1 MSDDKKTLELLSANR
16 PPCIDTL
23 TGKATQ
29 FISEPPSLKME
40 FEAVPEFCHSPNQ
53 VVQGGF
59 VTGMLDTS
67 IAHLLIALS
76 GGKLNPVSLDIN
88 VSFLAP
94 AHPGKLISLAKVVK
108 LGKSIGYFSSSLYQ
122 QETLVA
128 TATST
133 IKLVPMPE
141 EFLYQQKAAPSLE
154 KTHRSEPS
162 TS

>member
-1 MSDDKKTLELLSANR
+1 MSEDKKTLELLSANR
-16 PPCIDTL
+16 PPCVDTL
-23 TGKATQ
+23 NGKATQ

-67 IAHLLIALS
+67 MAHLLIACS

-94 AHPGKLISLAKVVK
+94 AHPGKLISTAKVIR
-108 LGKSIGYFSSSLYQ
+108 LGKSIGYFSSALYQ
-122 QETLVA
+122 KEILVA
-128 TATST
+128 TAPSP
-133 IKLVPMPE
+133 IKLAPMP
-141 EFLYQQKAAPSLE
+141 
-154 KTHRSEPS
+154 
-162 TS
+162 

>member
-16 PPCIDTL
+16 PPCVDTL
-23 TGKATQ
+23 NGKATQ

-67 IAHLLIALS
+67 MAHLLIALS

-94 AHPGKLISLAKVVK
+94 VHPGKLISIAKVVR
-108 LGKSIGYFSSSLYQ
+108 LGKSIGYFSSLLYQ

-133 IKLVPMPE
+133 IKLVPMP
-141 EFLYQQKAAPSLE
+141 
-154 KTHRSEPS
+154 
-162 TS
+162 

>member
-23 TGKATQ
+23 NGKATQ

-40 FEAVPEFCHSPNQ
+40 FEAVPEFCHSSNQ

-67 IAHLLIALS
+67 MAHLLIALS

-94 AHPGKLISLAKVVK
+94 AHPGKLISTAKVVR
-108 LGKSIGYFSSSLYQ
+108 LGKSIGYFSSLLYQ

-133 IKLVPMPE
+133 IKLAPMP
-141 EFLYQQKAAPSLE
+141 
-154 KTHRSEPS
+154 
-162 TS
+162 

>member
-1 MSDDKKTLELLSANR
+1 MSDDKKILELLSANR

-23 TGKATQ
+23 NGKATQ
-29 FISEPPSLKME
+29 LISEPPSLKME

-67 IAHLLIALS
+67 MAHLLIAFS

-94 AHPGKLISLAKVVK
+94 AHPGKLISTAKVVR

-133 IKLVPMPE
+133 IKLVPMP
-141 EFLYQQKAAPSLE
+141 
-154 KTHRSEPS
+154 
-162 TS
+162 

>member
-1 MSDDKKTLELLSANR
+1 MSDDNKILELLSANR

-23 TGKATQ
+23 NGKATQ
-29 FISEPPSLKME
+29 YISEPPSLKME

-67 IAHLLIALS
+67 MAHLLIALS

-94 AHPGKLISLAKVVK
+94 AHPGKLISTAKVVR

-133 IKLVPMPE
+133 IKLVPMP
-141 EFLYQQKAAPSLE
+141 
-154 KTHRSEPS
+154 
-162 TS
+162 

>member
-16 PPCIDTL
+16 PPCVDTL
-23 TGKATQ
+23 NGKATQ

-67 IAHLLIALS
+67 MAHLLIALS

-94 AHPGKLISLAKVVK
+94 AHPGKLISTAKVVR

-133 IKLVPMPE
+133 IILVPMP
-141 EFLYQQKAAPSLE
+141 
-154 KTHRSEPS
+154 
-162 TS
+162 

>member
-23 TGKATQ
+23 NGKATQ

-67 IAHLLIALS
+67 MAHLLIALS

-94 AHPGKLISLAKVVK
+94 AHPGKLISLAKVVR

-122 QETLVA
+122 QEKLVA

-133 IKLVPMPE
+133 IKLVPMPA
-141 EFLYQQKAAPSLE
+141 EFYE
-154 KTHRSEPS
+154 
-162 TS
+162 

>member
-16 PPCIDTL
+16 PPCVDTL
-23 TGKATQ
+23 NGKATQ

-67 IAHLLIALS
+67 MAHLLIALS
-76 GGKLNPVSLDIN
+76 GRKLNPVSLDIN

-94 AHPGKLISLAKVVK
+94 AHPGKLISTAKVVR

-133 IKLVPMPE
+133 IKLVPMP
-141 EFLYQQKAAPSLE
+141 
-154 KTHRSEPS
+154 
-162 TS
+162 

>member
-1 MSDDKKTLELLSANR
+1 MSDDKKTLELLSTNR
-16 PPCIDTL
+16 PPCVDTL
-23 TGKATQ
+23 NGKATQ
-29 FISEPPSLKME
+29 FVSEPPSLKME

-67 IAHLLIALS
+67 MAHLLIALS

-94 AHPGKLISLAKVVK
+94 AHPGKLISTAKAVR

-133 IKLVPMPE
+133 IKLVPMP
-141 EFLYQQKAAPSLE
+141 
-154 KTHRSEPS
+154 
-162 TS
+162 